1 MSSSTKPIIRFTVA
15 TFFLCASAIATSG
28 LAPSTR
34 DEAAATGA
42 IQSHHEIQTQSGL
55 ERSDKNKVAQDQGPP
70 VLHRPGENRPG
81 DNRDEKKEPQQKPAE
96 NRPDEPVTFKDLAN
110 HFNYNL
116 RAPLNFQQR
125 DVEKRG
131 KVLIIDME
139 YSGADDDHVPAWLVV
154 PQGDGPFPG
163 IVWGHWMQDK
173 SPKRN
178 RDEFLDEAVALA
190 NSGVMSVLID
200 TPMVRPGYK
209 EESPEKE
216 PLRWAEQFSDTER
229 QYVIDLRR
237 AVDLLLSRRSIDK
250 NRIGYVG
257 HSYSAHA
264 GAILAGVDKRIST
277 FVLMAGTYGD
287 EEAVRAATSGGKSK
301 WRQAVGEEGVNQYFL
316 NYQWDDPAH
325 YLPHT
330 ETQSVF
336 LQFASKDETTKAQA
350 QKYLDRFSAKDKKME
365 FYDAAHALNKAA
377 MLDRDHWLE
386 SHLHFKHLDEK
397 GLEAI
402 PQLK

>member
-1 MSSSTKPIIRFTVA
+1 MRTS
-15 TFFLCASAIATSG
+15 FLVFLLLLAASCSG
-28 LAPSTR
+28 
-34 DEAAATGA
+34 
-42 IQSHHEIQTQSGL
+42 
-55 ERSDKNKVAQDQGPP
+55 QDQ
-70 VLHRPGENRPG
+70 H
-81 DNRDEKKEPQQKPAE
+81 D
-96 NRPDEPVTFKDLAN
+96 FKDLAN

-163 IVWGHWMQDK
+163 IVWGHWMNEK
-173 SPKRN
+173 SPRRN
-178 RDEFLDEAVALA
+178 RDEFLEEAVALA

-200 TPMVRPGYK
+200 TPMVRPNYV
-209 EESPEKE
+209 EESIEKE

-229 QYVIDLRR
+229 QEVIDLRR
-237 AVDLLLSRRSIDK
+237 AVDLLLSRRTIDK

-264 GAILAGVDKRIST
+264 GAILAGVEKRIST
-277 FVLMAGTYGD
+277 FVLMTGSYTD
-287 EEAVRAATSGGKSK
+287 EESVRAATSGGEFK
-301 WRQAVGEEGVNQYFL
+301 WRQAVGEQGVNEYFS
-316 NYQWDDPAH
+316 NYAWDDPAH
-325 YLPHT
+325 YLGHT
-330 ETQSVF
+330 ETQSIF
-336 LQFASKDETTKAQA
+336 LQFASKDQTTRVQA
-350 QKYLDRFSAKDKKME
+350 QKYLDRFSAKDKKLE
-365 FYDAAHALNKAA
+365 FYDAGHALNHAA
-377 MLDRDHWLE
+377 LIERDRWLQ

-397 GLEAI
+397 ALETV

>member
-1 MSSSTKPIIRFTVA
+1 MPSFTTSIIRFTVA
-15 TFFLCASAIATSG
+15 FFLCAAIAASG

-42 IQSHHEIQTQSGL
+42 IQSHHKLQTQSGL
-55 ERSDKNKVAQDQGPP
+55 ERSDKNIVAQDQGPP

-81 DNRDEKKEPQQKPAE
+81 ENREEKKETPAKPAE
-96 NRPDEPVTFKDLAN
+96 NPANAPVTFKDLAN
-110 HFNYNL
+110 HFNYNP

-125 DVEKRG
+125 DVDKRG
-131 KVLIIDME
+131 KVLIIEME

-163 IVWGHWMQDK
+163 IVWGHWMADK

-178 RDEFLDEAVALA
+178 RDEFLEEAIALG

-200 TPMVRPGYK
+200 TPMVRPNYVT
-209 EESPEKE
+209 ESPEKE
-216 PLRWAEQFSDTER
+216 PLRWAQQYGDTER

-237 AVDLLLSRRSIDK
+237 AVDLLLSRRGIDK
-250 NRIGYVG
+250 NRIAYVG

-264 GAILAGVDKRIST
+264 GAILAGVEKRISS

-287 EEAVRAATSGGKSK
+287 EESIRSATSGGELK
-301 WRQAVGEEGVNQYFL
+301 WRQAVGEEAVKQYFAD
-316 NYQWDDPAH
+316 YAWDDPANF
-325 YLPHT
+325 LGHT
-330 ETQSVF
+330 DAQSIF
-336 LQFASKDETTKAQA
+336 LQFATKDPTTKAQA
-350 QKYLDRFSAKDKKME
+350 QKYLDRFSAKDKKLE
-365 FYDAAHALNKAA
+365 FYDSEHALNKAA
-377 MLDRDHWLE
+377 MMDRDRWLE

-397 GLEAI
+397 ALEAI